1 MENQPKVSIITV
13 CFNAKEMLITTL
25 EDIRKQ
31 KYDNLEYIVVDG
43 KSSDGT
49 LDLLNNYQDIISKI
63 VSEPDKGIYDAMNK
77 GINIATGEW
86 AIFMNAGDTFADENV
101 LTHVFKEGDDA
112 DVIYGDV
119 IKYSSDGKRTI
130 KKAEKPH
137 NAHRMFFCHQ
147 SALTRISCL
156 REFPYDIKYR
166 LSADFHLYKRL
177 YLSGKRFKQVDFPI
191 SVFDTTGAS
200 NTHRS
205 KGLIENIQII
215 RSLDNV
221 KTQLC
226 LLPKMYFVLAMCKIR
241 NK

>member
-86 AIFMNAGDTFADENV
+86 VIFMNAGDTFANENI
-101 LTHVFKEGDDA
+101 LTRVFKDQIPLLPGTLPVA
-112 DVIYGDV
+112 G
-119 IKYSSDGKRTI
+119 
-130 KKAEKPH
+130 
-137 NAHRMFFCHQ
+137 
-147 SALTRISCL
+147 
-156 REFPYDIKYR
+156 
-166 LSADFHLYKRL
+166 
-177 YLSGKRFKQVDFPI
+177 
-191 SVFDTTGAS
+191 GAS
-200 NTHRS
+200 P
-205 KGLIENIQII
+205 KVVGKLI
-215 RSLDNV
+215 
-221 KTQLC
+221 
-226 LLPKMYFVLAMCKIR
+226 VLAITVFHS
-241 NK
+241 

>member
-86 AIFMNAGDTFADENV
+86 VIFMNAGDTFANENI
-101 LTHVFKEGDDA
+101 LTRVFKEDDDA
-112 DVIYGDV
+112 DVIDR
-119 IKYSSDGKRTI
+119 K
-130 KKAEKPH
+130 
-137 NAHRMFFCHQ
+137 
-147 SALTRISCL
+147 
-156 REFPYDIKYR
+156 
-166 LSADFHLYKRL
+166 
-177 YLSGKRFKQVDFPI
+177 
-191 SVFDTTGAS
+191 SV
-200 NTHRS
+200 
-205 KGLIENIQII
+205 
-215 RSLDNV
+215 V
-221 KTQLC
+221 
-226 LLPKMYFVLAMCKIR
+226 
-241 NK
+241 